1 LYHPIWQKYFRDHFD
16 IKDGKIAI
24 DANDLATK
32 KFLAMQ
38 INDNVLINIDKFR
51 PLLFDTE
58 NRFHK
63 GKITSEQRT
72 KIVDKLLSEKN
83 YTEVLDRAIDKIL
96 LAHRNTRLFL
106 IMMTGPFLILLT
118 IVKYSIKAIVLYYFY
133 KKTKSQLV
141 QTDSANH

>member
-1 LYHPIWQKYFRDHFD
+1 MYHPIWQKYFRDHFD